1 VTGAV
6 SQRGSP
12 KCRIRATF
20 SVVTRGGGDAL
31 LASFGANSR
40 FERVDPTA
48 GGTIAFRLRQ

>member
-1 VTGAV
+1 VQLAEV
-6 SQRGSP
+6 SGS
-12 KCRIRATF
+12 RATF

-31 LASFGANSR
+31 MASLGANTR